1 MLLVTAGC
9 GSYNSTYYGNIT
21 YNWQENLKSYNA
33 IVKDNNN
40 KEIIR
45 IECEYIGNK
54 PKGKIKGGINRD
66 YKKNHVDFY
75 NYKIFN
81 LTKENIKLKKVKY
94 RFDKGQYKKVFS
106 IKNENEISED
116 LNGNIIFSNSFL
128 ERKNSWVWGKFNPDV
143 LHKIYTAETDSGY
156 IFEIDIHLKY
166 QK

>member
-1 MLLVTAGC
+1 MLLVTTGC
-9 GSYNSTYYGNIT
+9 GSYNSNYYGNIN

-33 IVKDNNN
+33 IIKDNNN

-116 LNGNIIFSNSFL
+116 LNGNIIFSNNFQKNLFL
-128 ERKNSWVWGKFNPDV
+128 
-143 LHKIYTAETDSGY
+143 KISS
-156 IFEIDIHLKY
+156 I
-166 QK
+166 

>member
-1 MLLVTAGC
+1 MLLVTTGC
-9 GSYNSTYYGNIT
+9 GYYNSTYYGNIT

-33 IVKDNNN
+33 IVKDDNN

-94 RFDKGQYKKVFS
+94 
-106 IKNENEISED
+106 
-116 LNGNIIFSNSFL
+116 
-128 ERKNSWVWGKFNPDV
+128 
-143 LHKIYTAETDSGY
+143 
-156 IFEIDIHLKY
+156 
-166 QK
+166 